1 MSSTLQAVHNI
12 PEICAQ
18 LGITDVVLSPG
29 SRCAPLTIAFARH
42 PAITVRTVP
51 DERAAAFIGL
61 GLAQAQRRAVALVCT
76 SGTAGLNYAPAVA
89 EAFFQQIP
97 LVVFTA
103 DRPPE
108 WIDQLDGQTIRQTDL
123 YGRHAKG
130 SFTFPTD
137 TSHPDAQWHAAR
149 IVGEAIN
156 LAGQFPAGPVQVNVP
171 LREPFYPKPGEELA
185 FGPVRVTRELP
196 GRPQLPA
203 ATLQELRE
211 TLRDTARVLVVSG
224 QHPADVA
231 LQLALRGFAT
241 AWQVPV
247 VGDLIAN
254 LHQPT
259 AASLNQHPRFIGRQ
273 DVFLAVPEPGL
284 KEALRPELLITF
296 GQSLISKALKL
307 YLRQHRPTR
316 HWHVQAAGPVA
327 DTFQSLTQVIR
338 MEPADFFAA
347 LASRNEEPTD
357 LSDAPSSPA
366 PTEPGRNVLP
376 ADATRVAPRP
386 RLTWPAPAEADTAT
400 AAYLRPWLAAENWAT
415 GLLADFMQRPNQ
427 PFNEFTTIFR
437 TLQQLPDGVALHL
450 ANSMAVRYANIL
462 GLPAGHGADVF
473 ANRGTSGID
482 GCTSTAVG
490 AALAQPGRP
499 VVLITG
505 DVAFF
510 YDRNAFWH
518 NYPLPNLRVVL
529 LNNHAGGIFR
539 IIDGPRQQPELEE
552 YFETRQPLTAENTA
566 RDFGLRYFPIS
577 TFAELDAALPVFLTA
592 EGGAALLEVFTDSET
607 NAGFFEQYRTL
618 VRTSFSSPS

>member
-1 MSSTLQAVHNI
+1 MPSSLQAVHNI

-149 IVGEAIN
+149 LVSEAIN
-156 LAGQFPAGPVQVNVP
+156 LAQQFPAGPVQVNVP
-171 LREPFYPKPGEELA
+171 LREPFYPKPDEELT
-185 FGPVRVTRELP
+185 FGPVKVMHELP
-196 GRPQLPA
+196 GRSQLPA
-203 ATLQELRE
+203 ATLRELRE
-211 TLRDTARVLVVSG
+211 VLRGTARVLVVAG
-224 QHPADVA
+224 QHPADVP
-231 LQLALRGFAT
+231 LQLALREFAT
-241 AWQVPV
+241 AWQLPV

-259 AASLNQHPRFIGRQ
+259 AASHNQHPRFVGRQ

-284 KEALRPELLITF
+284 KEALRPDLLITF

-307 YLRQHRPTR
+307 YLRQHRPAR
-316 HWHVQAAGPVA
+316 HWHIQAAGPVA

-338 MEPADFFAA
+338 MEPTDFFAA
-347 LASRNEEPTD
+347 LASRNEDTD
-357 LSDAPSSPA
+357 SLSDAPSSPGQ
-366 PTEPGRNVLP
+366 TEPGRNVLP
-376 ADATRVAPRP
+376 ADVTRVAPRP
-386 RLTWPAPAEADTAT
+386 RLNWPAPAEADAAK

-415 GLLADFMQRPNQ
+415 GFLADFMQHPNQ
-427 PFNEFTTIFR
+427 QFNEFTTIFQA
-437 TLQQLPDGVALHL
+437 LQLLPDGAALHL

-462 GLPAGHGADVF
+462 GLPAGHGAGVF

-490 AALAQPGRP
+490 AALAQPERP

-518 NYPLPNLRVVL
+518 NYPLPNLRVML

-539 IIDGPRQQPELEE
+539 LIDGPRQQPELEE
-552 YFETRQPLTAENTA
+552 FFETRQPLTAENTA
-566 RDFGLRYFPIS
+566 RDFGLRYFPVS
-577 TFAELDAALPVFLTA
+577 TFAELEAALPVFLST
-592 EGGAALLEVFTDSET
+592 EGGAALLEVFTDSQT
-607 NAGFFEQYRTL
+607 NAAFFEQYRTL
-618 VRTSFSSPS
+618 VRTSFALPT

>member
-1 MSSTLQAVHNI
+1 MSSSLQAVHNI

-18 LGITDVVLSPG
+18 LGVTDVVLSPG

-130 SFTFPTD
+130 SFTFPAD

-149 IVGEAIN
+149 LVSEAIN
-156 LAGQFPAGPVQVNVP
+156 LAQQFPAGPVQLNVP
-171 LREPFYPKPGEELA
+171 LREPFYPKLDEELV
-185 FGPVRVTRELP
+185 FGPVKVMRELP
-196 GRPQLPA
+196 SRPQLPA
-203 ATLQELRE
+203 ASLRE
-211 TLRDTARVLVVSG
+211 LRDTLRATSRVLVVAG
-224 QHPADVA
+224 QHPDEVP
-231 LQLALRGFAT
+231 LRLALREFAT

-254 LHQPT
+254 LHQP
-259 AASLNQHPRFIGRQ
+259 AATGHNQHPRFMGRQ
-273 DVFLAVPEPGL
+273 DVFLAVPETGL

-307 YLRQHRPTR
+307 YLRQHRPAQ
-316 HWHVQAAGPVA
+316 HWHIQQAGAVA
-327 DTFQSLTQVIR
+327 DTFQSLKQVIR

-347 LASRNEEPTD
+347 LSADNEGIASPKETD
-357 LSDAPSSPA
+357 ASSA
-366 PTEPGRNVLP
+366 PTGPERNVLA

-386 RLTWPAPAEADTAT
+386 RLNWLAPVEADTAK

-415 GLLADFMQRPNQ
+415 GFLAEFMQRPDQ

-437 TLQQLPDGVALHL
+437 ALQQLPDGAALHL

-462 GLPAGHGADVF
+462 GLPAGHGAEVF

-490 AALAQPGRP
+490 AALAQPNRP

-518 NYPLPNLRVVL
+518 NYPLPNLRVIL

-539 IIDGPRQQPELEE
+539 LIDGPRQQPELEE
-552 YFETRQPLTAENTA
+552 LFETHQPLAAANTA
-566 RDFGLRYFPIS
+566 RDFGLRYFPVS
-577 TFAELDAALPVFLTA
+577 SFAELEAALPVFLSA
-592 EGGAALLEVFTDSET
+592 QDGAALLEVFTDSKT
-607 NAGFFEQYRTL
+607 NAEFFEQYRTF
-618 VRTSFSSPS
+618 VRTSFALPA